1 MNRTELIKKLG
12 ISKSMFYVV
21 AKDPRAPQGNDLDEW
36 RSYLEKK
43 MDRPVPSEIISPE
56 EINQLKAKLL
66 KERTGREAVER
77 KLKEMRLEREK
88 EGFIPFVEAQE
99 IITRI
104 LEPLS
109 RILEGIPKKYAL
121 RVNPSDPDHGEEM
134 LREMVREVK
143 SQVQDTRGTKIT
155 KRKGVK

>member
-1 MNRTELIKKLG
+1 M
-12 ISKSMFYVV
+12 
-21 AKDPRAPQGNDLDEW
+21 AKDPRAPQGNDLEEW

-43 MDRPVPSEIISPE
+43 MDRPISSEIISPE

>member
-1 MNRTELIKKLG
+1 
-12 ISKSMFYVV
+12 MFYLV
-21 AKDPRAPQGNDLDEW
+21 AKDPKAPKGNDLEEW
-36 RSYLEKK
+36 RNFLEER
-43 MDRPVPSEIISPE
+43 MDRPVSSERISPD

-77 KLKEMRLEREK
+77 KLKEMRLEREA
-88 EGFIPFVEAQE
+88 EGFVPFEEAKE
-99 IITRI
+99 AITRV
-104 LEPLS
+104 LEPIS

-121 RVNPSDPDHGEEM
+121 RVNPADPDHAEEM

-143 SQVQDTRGTKIT
+143 SQVQDARAPKIT